1 MERVAIVLLEMDRRL
16 AKTGMIALVAAI
28 LVYLGLT
35 LKPVSRAMWL
45 IRMGTAILHTSPGLG
60 TSKYAPF
67 RFACRPEAT
76 LLELRTGRRDPG
88 SVRLTSER
96 VDRGIDR

>member
-1 MERVAIVLLEMDRRL
+1 MPPRL
-16 AKTGMIALVAAI
+16 AAG
-28 LVYLGLT
+28 
-35 LKPVSRAMWL
+35 L

-76 LLELRTGRRDPG
+76 LLELRAGRRATGGPPSGDP
-88 SVRLTSER
+88 T
-96 VDRGIDR
+96 D